1 MEINSGISSNQS
13 SYLNANKALEK
24 ISSGSKLNSASDDA
38 SSLAISAQLQKDIS
52 GYSQSISNVNSGV
65 ALTQIADQAINEQS
79 NILDTIKE
87 KLLQASTDTTS
98 DDGRANILKDIQALS
113 EQLNNIASST
123 NYNGNYLLQ
132 ENATSQEQSAN
143 LNFQAG
149 NSSADI
155 IETQGIQANTLGLGL
170 EDLLNQDASSFDSST
185 AREYLDNIDSAIT
198 TLSSFRSELGSSQ
211 NQLESSGRSLI
222 SAYTQTQAA
231 QSSLSASDIA
241 EEIANFNKSNVLN
254 QAGIYALAQS
264 NNIKQDSVLRLLS

>member
-1 MEINSGISSNQS
+1 MEINSGISYNQS
-13 SYLNANKALEK
+13 SHLNANKALER
-24 ISSGSKLNSASDDA
+24 ISTSSKLNSASDDA
-38 SSLAISAQLQKDIS
+38 SSLAISAQLQKDSS

-113 EQLNNIASST
+113 EQLNNIASGT

-132 ENATSQEQSAN
+132 ENATSQEASAD
-143 LNFQAG
+143 LSFQAG
-149 NSSADI
+149 NTSSDI

-170 EDLLNQDASSFDSST
+170 EDLLNQDVSSFNSST
-185 AREYLDNIDSAIT
+185 AREYLENIDSAIT

-231 QSSLSASDIA
+231 QSSLSSSDIA
-241 EEIANFNKSNVLN
+241 EEIGNFNKSNVLN

>member
-1 MEINSGISSNQS
+1 MAIIS
-13 SYLNANKALEK
+13 YKK
-24 ISSGSKLNSASDDA
+24 
-38 SSLAISAQLQKDIS
+38 
-52 GYSQSISNVNSGV
+52 
-65 ALTQIADQAINEQS
+65 
-79 NILDTIKE
+79 
-87 KLLQASTDTTS
+87 
-98 DDGRANILKDIQALS
+98 
-113 EQLNNIASST
+113 
-123 NYNGNYLLQ
+123 
-132 ENATSQEQSAN
+132 NATSQEQSAN

-231 QSSLSASDIA
+231 QSSLSSSDIA
-241 EEIANFNKSNVLN
+241 EEIANFNKNNVLN